1 MNLLG
6 KIGSLYKEPVDAT
19 LGDDNI
25 AVSREDNNPFI
36 ATAVLG
42 ARNAYD
48 TLHYT
53 LAPVLKSKEVSL
65 KQIDR
70 VLKIWIDRLNDIAQ
84 MYEELLAKINE
95 ISADM
100 EGTFSIDFA
109 KEAWELIQDTPIL
122 RRYIGEA
129 NYWLL
134 HDTVGLLATQA
145 NSISADVLSGIKE
158 AVKQCIL
165 GLLAMTDGLLCLE
178 SYLSMIQ
185 QYWGAL
191 YLKVIPVP
199 LLDSIVPNIT
209 TAYWYKLPDTSSS
222 EVTNDPPGWGFTPI
236 PVPIPEPAMFANN
249 PAYIANFDMR
259 NPSTWYYE
267 GSPYY
272 MSNTMTM
279 LYRALNYWGSS
290 YTNAHLP
297 LINNLYPRR
306 DYTVDGEKQEHP
318 LQVGRTFAQI
328 DTDKTTIRGT
338 KPSES
343 TIDVKQLFENTFNE
357 PMVAAMREWQVYYE
371 RAKTALLGFLTGGF
385 SAYGE
390 DVTTIG
396 RFVAL
401 QRDSTGYPLYDDW
414 RETDVEYLAAIRGML
429 ESWNTLVA
437 LYAAKNNLDAST
449 VASDALYDTVMDVF
463 TRAGGAVKGYLG
475 SIDAGQVFVS
485 APSYSP
491 AASVSYSRVG
501 IPNMAYVVDTTS
513 GFISAINSGADTTV
527 AGDSAQGTYKIVKP
541 SFAMFPSNVIDT
553 ETAVKHIA
561 EFNLLADTIHVNLV
575 DVAADLARGTPI
587 DGDAVI
593 LEYAYGATA
602 TVVVGSVKDSLH
614 KRRACGASTRLG
626 RGHALGNIFF
636 PDGDLTNASES
647 KTFVTLYDDFVNT
660 AEKANDEL
668 GEIVGYA
675 INKGREI
682 KFPCFGVYGNLL
694 SMQSFDYKE
703 MPYASFKSNYARTRS
718 GSDLYYN
725 KANPENVILYHSQHY
740 SVARQ
745 MYMAIYHEALAS
757 QTKSVGAST
766 YNYYVYPCESVSV
779 SKVSSSPS
787 LGSLLSVDAIGTSGD
802 QYHYTTLSN
811 TIPKCAKYVDPMKW
825 SVLDI
830 IHEMYLLASNLSS
843 LCGDNGERL
852 RTFEKD
858 IEAFGISPPTF
869 VGQLPENNGE
879 YVTYEC
885 SLFEEY
891 ATKIEEAV
899 AAVYVL
905 RDKLIEATN
914 TL

>member
-6 KIGSLYKEPVDAT
+6 KIGSLYKEPVDDT

-84 MYEELLAKINE
+84 MYEELIAKINE

-158 AVKQCIL
+158 ALKQCIL

-199 LLDSIVPNIT
+199 LLDSIVPNVT

-222 EVTNDPPGWGFTPI
+222 GVTNDPPGWGFTPI
-236 PVPIPEPAMFANN
+236 PVPIPEPVMFANN
-249 PAYIANFDMR
+249 PAYIAKLDMC

-290 YTNAHLP
+290 YTNAYLP

-306 DYTVDGEKQEHP
+306 DYTVGGEKREHP

-328 DTDKTTIRGT
+328 DTDKTTIKGT

-357 PMVAAMREWQVYYE
+357 PMVAAMREWQEHYE
-371 RAKTALLGFLTGGF
+371 RAKTALLDFLTRGF
-385 SAYGE
+385 AAYGE
-390 DVTTIG
+390 DVSTIN

-401 QRDSTGYPLYDDW
+401 QQESTGYPLYDDW
-414 RETDVEYLAAIRGML
+414 RETNGEYLAAIKGML

-437 LYAAKNNLDAST
+437 VYAAKNNLDAST

-463 TRAGGAVKGYLG
+463 TRAGGAVKGYQG
-475 SIDAGQVFVS
+475 SIEAGQVFVS

-491 AASVSYSRVG
+491 AAFVDSLWEG

-513 GFISAINSGADTTV
+513 GVISAINSGADTTV

-541 SFAMFPSNVIDT
+541 SFAMFPSNVIDM
-553 ETAVKHIA
+553 EAAVRHIA
-561 EFNLLADTIHVNLV
+561 EFNLLANTIRVNLV
-575 DVAADLARGTPI
+575 DVAADLALGAPI
-587 DGDAVI
+587 NEDAVI
-593 LEYAYGATA
+593 LEYTYGDTA

-614 KRRACGASTRLG
+614 KRRACGASTLG
-626 RGHALGNIFF
+626 RGHTRGNIFF

-852 RTFEKD
+852 RAFEKD

-905 RDKLIEATN
+905 RDKLIGATN

>member
-6 KIGSLYKEPVDAT
+6 KIGSLYKEPVDDT

-199 LLDSIVPNIT
+199 LLDSIVPNVT

-222 EVTNDPPGWGFTPI
+222 EATNDPPGWGFTPI
-236 PVPIPEPAMFANN
+236 PVPIPEPAMFVNN

-272 MSNTMTM
+272 ISNTMTM

-328 DTDKTTIRGT
+328 DTDKTTIKGT

-357 PMVAAMREWQVYYE
+357 PMVAAMREWQEYYE
-371 RAKTALLGFLTGGF
+371 EAKTALLGFLTRGF

-390 DVTTIG
+390 DVSTIG
-396 RFVAL
+396 GFVAL
-401 QRDSTGYPLYDDW
+401 QRDRTGYPLYDNW

-437 LYAAKNNLDAST
+437 LYAAKNNLGAST

-491 AASVSYSRVG
+491 AASVDYSRAG

-553 ETAVKHIA
+553 EATVKRIA

-614 KRRACGASTRLG
+614 KHRACGASTRLG
-626 RGHALGNIFF
+626 RGHAPGNIFF

-740 SVARQ
+740 SAARQ

-757 QTKSVGAST
+757 QTKSVGASA
-766 YNYYVYPCESVSV
+766 YSYYVYPCESVSV